1 MVMKTTA
8 LIYGTPE
15 QKQQVVIDFEGY
27 PVRKW
32 FDDEETFFCNSL
44 KVLDSL
50 NFRPSD
56 INQDLTIAIAD
67 AVGMEPNDIR
77 IDVDVK
83 FTVKPL
89 AVIQI
94 KTEYETPEMLF
105 I

>member
-1 MVMKTTA
+1 MKTTA

-15 QKQQVVIDFEGY
+15 QEQTVKIYFEGY
-27 PVRKW
+27 HIRK
-32 FDDEETFFCNSL
+32 FFGDETYFCNSL

-67 AVGMEPNDIR
+67 ALGMEPNDIR
-77 IDVDVK
+77 LDVDVK

-89 AVIQI
+89 AVVPIV
-94 KTEYETPEMLF
+94 TSYETEMLF